1 MSYNNHAHLK
11 LCSTQRGSVV
21 QTRHPANV
29 QHRLLT
35 HEGYQGPGSYDV
47 EKPPAVQA
55 SERAGRPMAAFVSK
69 QPRLPPEIV
78 ATSSSCEQ
86 PSLHRDSDYWAKSNQ
101 RRNGGN
107 YMMSSLGR

>member
-29 QHRLLT
+29 QHRVLT
-35 HEGYQGPGSYDV
+35 HDGYQGPGSYDV

-55 SERAGRPMAAFVSK
+55 SEGAGREQGHP
-69 QPRLPPEIV
+69 
-78 ATSSSCEQ
+78 EQ
-86 PSLHRDSDYWAKSNQ
+86 PCTNARWWA
-101 RRNGGN
+101 
-107 YMMSSLGR
+107 SLGAL